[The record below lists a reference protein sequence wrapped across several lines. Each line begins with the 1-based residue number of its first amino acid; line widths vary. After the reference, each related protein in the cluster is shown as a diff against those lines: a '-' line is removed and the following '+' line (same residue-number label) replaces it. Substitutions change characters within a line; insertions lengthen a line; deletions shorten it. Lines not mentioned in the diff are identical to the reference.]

1 MRQNPCRYC
10 SSSVDIK
17 GKHFAS
23 FSEKCW
29 ECDYKKQHMEYLKKN
44 RKFEEGEPITSLE
57 ELMKQEWVMWYHNTK
72 HIEVIKHTQ
81 LLTVLRWLEDG
92 AFHKAIRKESEDIK

>member
-57 ELMKQEWVMWYHNTK
+57 ELLKQEWVMWYHNTK

-81 LLTVLRWLEDG
+81 LLTVLRWLEGG
-92 AFHKAIRKESEDIK
+92 AFHKAIRKESEVM

>member
-23 FSEKCW
+23 FSEKCC
-29 ECDYKKQHMEYLKKN
+29 ECDYRKKHMEYLKKH
-44 RKFEEGEPITSLE
+44 RKFDEGEPIMSLD
-57 ELMKQEWVMWYHNTK
+57 ELLKQEWVMLYHITK
-72 HIEVIKHTQ
+72 HIEVIKNAQ
-81 LLTVLRWLEDG
+81 LSTVLKWLENG
-92 AFHKAIRKESEDIK
+92 AIHKAIRKESEVM